1 MSTRGYYSSLD
12 KKIHLNLHKVDVQSM
27 EAEFKT
33 NIITFLHESGHWFDY
48 NALDIQIRDKLP
60 KLKDLKE
67 ILLLKIKIFSDI
79 SKEIGKTFSTNS
91 SISDIFEG
99 VTNA

>member
-27 EAEFKT
+27 EAGFKT

-48 NALDIQIRDKLP
+48 NALDI
-60 KLKDLKE
+60 
-67 ILLLKIKIFSDI
+67 

-91 SISDIFEG
+91 SISDILEG